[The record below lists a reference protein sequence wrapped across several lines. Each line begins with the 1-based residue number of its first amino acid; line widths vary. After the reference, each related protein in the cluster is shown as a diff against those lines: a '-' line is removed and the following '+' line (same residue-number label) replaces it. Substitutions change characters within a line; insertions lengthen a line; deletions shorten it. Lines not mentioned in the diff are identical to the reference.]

1 MENLVSNG
9 KIGGVMLV
17 FIEGFTE
24 TEIRYKTGEI
34 KKFCQTLKERVEQK
48 GGETM
53 ATLQYVQP
61 TEEQKELMQKFRDKY
76 QALYEG
82 LKELPASRGL
92 SLALTKLEES
102 AMWLNK
108 SITKND

>member
-1 MENLVSNG
+1 
-9 KIGGVMLV
+9 
-17 FIEGFTE
+17 
-24 TEIRYKTGEI
+24 
-34 KKFCQTLKERVEQK
+34 
-48 GGETM
+48 M

-61 TEEQKELMQKFRDKY
+61 TDEQKQVMQSFRDKY
-76 QALYEG
+76 QALFEEV
-82 LKELPASRGL
+82 KMLPQSRGL